1 MAIELR
7 HLRYLIAA
15 AESGQLTRAA
25 ARLHLAQPALSQSI
39 LHVEQEI
46 GTPLFDRHPRGVT
59 LTPAGQVFLEHARA
73 AVASSE
79 AAITAARQTARAT
92 ADQLVLGFI
101 NGGLGPAEPLLNAFA
116 AAHGEIAVMVREV
129 SFAHQVDW
137 LMDGT
142 VDAMVM
148 CPGPPFP
155 EFECIPL
162 SHTAPCVFVA
172 ESHRLAP
179 RTELRFADI
188 ADETYLQMAEGLPEW
203 WADLWLL
210 TAQRGRRPKTGRHTS
225 GTVNESLAGVL
236 SGEVIVIAP
245 AFFMSPTPIPGVRAI
260 PLLDVDPFDVELV
273 YLRDRAASATRQLAA
288 VARTLTPVEAAV
300 NRQSSRG

>member
-7 HLRYLIAA
+7 HLRYMIAV
-15 AESGQLTRAA
+15 AESGQLTQAA

-39 LHVEQEI
+39 RQVEREL

-59 LTPAGQVFLEHARA
+59 LTAAGEVFLEHARA

-79 AAITAARQTARAT
+79 AALTAARQTARAA

-101 NGGLGPAEPLLNAFA
+101 NGGLTLAEPLLNAFG
-116 AAHGEIAVMVREV
+116 AAHGEIVVVVREV

-137 LMDGT
+137 LEDGT

-155 EFECIPL
+155 KFECIPL
-162 SHTAPCVFVA
+162 SHTAPCVFIA
-172 ESHRLAP
+172 ESHRLAL
-179 RTELRFADI
+179 RTDLRFVDV
-188 ADETYLQMAEGLPEW
+188 ADETYLRMAEGVPEW

-210 TAQRGRRPKTGRHTS
+210 TAQRGRRPKTGRHSS

-236 SGEVIVIAP
+236 SGEVVVIAP
-245 AFFMSPTPIPGVRAI
+245 AFFIPPTPIPGVRAI
-260 PLLDVDPFDVELV
+260 PLRDVDPIAVELV
-273 YLRDRAASATRQLAA
+273 YLRDRAARPTRQLAD
-288 VARTLTPVEAAV
+288 VARTLAPVEPAPVA
-300 NRQSSRG
+300 